1 MSVNDG
7 FAPDQPLARPAG
19 VLATWRSA
27 SRGTSRRPPG
37 ARASQRGVALVE
49 FAIGFTIFLLV
60 VFGIMQLA
68 LTYFAWNR
76 ISEAARDGARFLIV
90 NAPLADL
97 STQSCAAATPAT
109 VDVPCASS
117 DCAALLARL
126 QTQAPFVQASHVEV
140 AYRCSGAGN
149 PAVPD
154 ENRVRA
160 VTLRISGVPQIAVL
174 PILDALGQDVA
185 ATLPAVTVTRT
196 GEDLHTPAP

>member
-1 MSVNDG
+1 M
-7 FAPDQPLARPAG
+7 
-19 VLATWRSA
+19 
-27 SRGTSRRPPG
+27 
-37 ARASQRGVALVE
+37 VE
-49 FAIGFTIFLLV
+49 FAIGLTVFLLV

-76 ISEAARDGARFLIV
+76 VSEAARDGARFLIV

-109 VDVPCASS
+109 VDV
-117 DCAALLARL
+117 DCSGGSCGTLLTRL
-126 QTQAPFVQASHVEV
+126 QAQAPFVQAEHVAV

-160 VTLRISGVPQIAVL
+160 VTLRISGVPQLTVL
-174 PILDALGQDVA
+174 PILTALGQNVA
-185 ATLPAVTVTRT
+185 TTLPEVSVTRT